1 MRIALK
7 GLHFCLS
14 QKQNH
19 TIMALSNANDGIIA
33 ARMFYYIP
41 RSNANHFFYN
51 FYSIC
56 VYTGMQSSQSALRNT
71 AFSVLFAY
79 YLRMSLDTTKIIV
92 KNYEKHYIDSNQ
104 RGLYTHFMCKKAYGF
119 VLSSNLHTFVHK
131 LAMTFGTLYD

>member
-1 MRIALK
+1 
-7 GLHFCLS
+7 
-14 QKQNH
+14 
-19 TIMALSNANDGIIA
+19 MALSNANDGIIA

-104 RGLYTHFMCKKAYGF
+104 RG
-119 VLSSNLHTFVHK
+119 
-131 LAMTFGTLYD
+131 